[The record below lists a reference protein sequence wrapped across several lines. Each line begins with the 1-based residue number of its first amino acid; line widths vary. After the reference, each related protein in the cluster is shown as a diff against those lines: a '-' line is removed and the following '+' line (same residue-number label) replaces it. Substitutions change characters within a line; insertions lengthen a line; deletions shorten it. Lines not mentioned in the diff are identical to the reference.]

1 LTHAP
6 AQERS
11 FGHRNAVNGRLN
23 ASVTNMNDKKR
34 SSDMHVMDNS
44 SLVDTITL
52 VKDKLC

>member
-1 LTHAP
+1 LTHDP
-6 AQERS
+6 AQKRS

-23 ASVTNMNDKKR
+23 ANVTNMNDKKR

-44 SLVDTITL
+44 SSVDTITL